1 MDEELLERLERE
13 ERQVLEAKA
22 LALESSLVQ
31 SLKESERGLESVRR
45 ALPEL
50 DLVSK
55 TAGELRASIHKTM
68 ERADVV
74 SVKVREL
81 DLSRSRALEAL
92 HYANKCLDARQYVR
106 GARQALA
113 DSEVEIAAGYVQRFD
128 ELANSTTPKQQFGTA
143 QEEMLQIRN
152 ELERSILFAKDQAPL
167 SPGSSHH
174 NQQQQAMG
182 ENWLQASAIKE
193 ALKHANVMS
202 KVASED
208 ASAEIRYA
216 HFLASF
222 LRDRMQGYLQQER
235 LMDGNAMVV
244 IGDKQFVEAFKFLFN
259 SSCALIESQLAV
271 KILSKRAKPHIFKA
285 IHGECDKQSTVL
297 FDLFMSTR
305 RIHEQA
311 SSTSPSANNNGTSQD
326 LTKLNQLLT
335 EMCII
340 MQHVESYDRF
350 TRSIAASLP
359 QLSQQQQQQPEY
371 KRVLQE
377 VAGAYTMLERLW
389 ISQSLKRAKQVEQVV
404 DTTNMQQDSAVLRA
418 SSLVED
424 SFYLCKRAVRRALG
438 TGSCDAACGCIN
450 QVVGCLEDALFSPSP
465 LLDGAVQVNSLEVSA
480 QYARELHL
488 QIVQTMG
495 KTFERPEEL
504 AKTRAGAE
512 ALLDLAKQ
520 LDENK
525 LECIRVL
532 IAPTLQSWKQPIFI
546 EAMDRVSYNLDD
558 KQFALLQQQQQS
570 SQHSEYVDKLVGQ
583 IHPLHGRFSMEM
595 SEQSFQC
602 VCELVAQ
609 RVAEDMEKQLVV
621 KHFSQL
627 GALAL
632 EQDLRAVA
640 DSVSQISINSLMV
653 RAMFARLFQI
663 ATLLGISTLGEAHDV
678 WDSFAQKSQ
687 QQGGAVKPRSGL
699 TAKEAKRLL
708 PLRQDFRQKDR
719 TILDVVHASHRIT
732 VHALQFL
739 KLYLLSCFENGVK
752 LPLVT
757 EHLVVSIMNV
767 LCEESEHQE
776 TRGRRC
782 NPATLTLKQ
791 KLLEF
796 HREHYKLT
804 MTNPREKL
812 GFTNKA
818 QLLHRRGCGQG
829 L

>member
-22 LALESSLVQ
+22 LALESSLAQ
-31 SLKESERGLESVRR
+31 SVKESERGLESVRR

-92 HYANKCLDARQYVR
+92 QYANKCLDARQCVR

-128 ELANSTTPKQQFGTA
+128 ELANSTTPKQQFGAA

-167 SPGSSHH
+167 SPGSGQA
-174 NQQQQAMG
+174 NQQLQAMG
-182 ENWLQASAIKE
+182 ENWLQANAIRE

-222 LRDRMQGYLQQER
+222 LRDRVQGYLQQER
-235 LMDGNAMVV
+235 LVEGSTGVV
-244 IGDKQFVEAFKFLFN
+244 VGDKQFVEAFKFLFN

-271 KILSKRAKPHIFKA
+271 KILSKRARPHIFKA

-311 SSTSPSANNNGTSQD
+311 SSTNNNHNGNHNPSQD

-350 TRSIAASLP
+350 TRSIASSLP
-359 QLSQQQQQQPEY
+359 LQQPQPQPEY

-377 VAGAYTMLERLW
+377 VAGAYTMLERSW
-389 ISQSLKRAKQVEQVV
+389 ISQSLKRAKQAEQVV
-404 DTTNMQQDSAVLRA
+404 DTTNVQQDSAVLCA

-450 QVVGCLEDALFSPSP
+450 QVVGCLEDALFAPSP
-465 LLDGAVQVNSLEVSA
+465 TLDATVQVNSLEVSA

-525 LECIRVL
+525 LECLRGLV
-532 IAPTLQSWKQPIFI
+532 APTLQSWKQPIFT
-546 EAMDRVSYNLDD
+546 EAMDRVSYNLTD
-558 KQFALLQQQQQS
+558 KQFASLQQQS
-570 SQHSEYVDKLVGQ
+570 SPHSEYVDKLVGQ
-583 IHPLHGRFSMEM
+583 IHPLHARFSTEM

-609 RVAEDMEKQLVV
+609 RVAEDLEKQLVV

-640 DSVSQISINSLMV
+640 DSVSQISINSLTV

-678 WDSFAQKSQ
+678 WDSFAQKSSQ
-687 QQGGAVKPRSGL
+687 LGSGGGGAVKPRSGL

-708 PLRQDFRQKDR
+708 PLRQDFRQKD
-719 TILDVVHASHRIT
+719 VA
-732 VHALQFL
+732 QL
-739 KLYLLSCFENGVK
+739 KLL
-752 LPLVT
+752 
-757 EHLVVSIMNV
+757 
-767 LCEESEHQE
+767 
-776 TRGRRC
+776 
-782 NPATLTLKQ
+782 
-791 KLLEF
+791 
-796 HREHYKLT
+796 
-804 MTNPREKL
+804 
-812 GFTNKA
+812 
-818 QLLHRRGCGQG
+818 
-829 L
+829 